1 MNHKS
6 LRRKKVLAKRKIQ
19 QERRKQ
25 RQKENRKNM
34 MTEQHRINYY
44 LSKQLSQPID
54 DRDLEL
60 VKYYQQRTIINKK
73 KEKKKLS
80 QAQHCIQCPHNVGGW
95 CISKQEWCNIAI
107 KNC

>member
-1 MNHKS
+1 MNHKA
-6 LRRKKVLAKRKIQ
+6 LRREKVLAKRKIQ

-54 DRDLEL
+54 DRDLGL
-60 VKYYQQRTIINKK
+60 VKYYQQRTIIDKK
-73 KEKKKLS
+73 KEKKKSLKL
-80 QAQHCIQCPHNVGGW
+80 NVAYTVHT
-95 CISKQEWCNIAI
+95 I
-107 KNC
+107 